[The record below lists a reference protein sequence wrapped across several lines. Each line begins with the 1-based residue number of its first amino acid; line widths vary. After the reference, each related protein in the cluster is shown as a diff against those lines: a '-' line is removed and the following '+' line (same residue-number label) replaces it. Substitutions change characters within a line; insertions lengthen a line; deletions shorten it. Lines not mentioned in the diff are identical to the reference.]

1 MKELKC
7 SAILCSLPTQPRPQV
22 SSSNCSLIWQ
32 FCCTIYAIFHIYIE
46 WIIVM
51 IIALQKSSFLF
62 LSFKEVVYREVKL
75 HVDVKRKR
83 EFAPRD
89 QVSLLLV
96 VSCSLFLFTQFSSIR
111 VVWTVFICSFSILG
125 NSQLEF
131 DVCRL
136 PFKNRT
142 RVPELTILHYFFFI
156 VKIAP
161 DNNNNNIFY
170 LNTVGF

>member
-1 MKELKC
+1 MKQLKC

-32 FCCTIYAIFHIYIE
+32 FCCTIYGIFHIYIE

-75 HVDVKRKR
+75 HVDVKRKG

-125 NSQLEF
+125 NSQLES

-136 PFKNRT
+136 PFKNKT
-142 RVPELTILHYFFFI
+142 RVPELTILHYFFSLLRLRQTTTTTTSFI
-156 VKIAP
+156 
-161 DNNNNNIFY
+161 
-170 LNTVGF
+170 

>member
-1 MKELKC
+1 MKQLKC

-111 VVWTVFICSFSILG
+111 VVWTVLSAHFLFWEIL
-125 NSQLEF
+125 NLNLTF
-131 DVCRL
+131 AVCRL
-136 PFKNRT
+136 KIKPGYQNWQFY
-142 RVPELTILHYFFFI
+142 IIFFSLLRLRQTTTTTTSFI
-156 VKIAP
+156 
-161 DNNNNNIFY
+161 
-170 LNTVGF
+170 